1 MAGNFQHP
9 FLRVQHV
16 DGQSTGSQN
25 LLIASSGPR
34 LYSYAAESGQRLAT
48 WPRDVDGTEGNQEPP
63 EKKRKVSNSEA
74 PGSEELKSAGEY
86 SRQSPVSI
94 TWSSIPLLVASSSGK
109 HVVALTSEDKC
120 IRVFSVG
127 DDGALE
133 QLSARYGDTP
143 FKYAS

>member
-9 FLRVQHV
+9 FLRIQHV
-16 DGQSTGSQN
+16 DRQSTGSQN

-34 LYSYAAESGQRLAT
+34 LYSYGAESGEQLAI
-48 WPRDVDGTEGNQEPP
+48 WPRNVDAAEENQEPP
-63 EKKRKVSNSEA
+63 EKKRRVSNSEA
-74 PGSEELKSAGEY
+74 PANEDSKSVGEAWK
-86 SRQSPVSI
+86 SLVSI

-127 DDGALE
+127 DDGDLE
-133 QLSARYGDTP
+133 QLSARYGDII
-143 FKYAS
+143 FSHVD